1 MTFEKGKPVS
11 ILDDPQGTPW
21 VMQAFSHIVDS
32 NLTYDELEKLGD
44 TLKPAPGWKCRVWPT
59 LTVNSQ
65 SRQFD
70 GVARIVQDEIE
81 DTYDQCFEGSGQ
93 MVCTISH
100 SRDSTA
106 RGGLQKK
113 GLRAPRKGFPTVLRS
128 LLV

>member
-44 TLKPAPGWKCRVWPT
+44 TLKPAPGWKFRVANLDRE
-59 LTVNSQ
+59 LTIKAI
-65 SRQFD
+65 RRR
-70 GVARIVQDEIE
+70 GRIVQDEIE

>member
-44 TLKPAPGWKCRVWPT
+44 TLKPAPGWECRVWPT

-70 GVARIVQDEIE
+70 GVAVSCKTR
-81 DTYDQCFEGSGQ
+81 
-93 MVCTISH
+93 
-100 SRDSTA
+100 SRTPTTSVSRGVA
-106 RGGLQKK
+106 RWF
-113 GLRAPRKGFPTVLRS
+113 AP
-128 LLV
+128 